1 MNIWEKE
8 RKDEELYMKQRM
20 INTFFRITKNAV
32 IAKIMASVC
41 YIILSGVYAVYKL
54 FLKKKS
60 DLVLEDAEEI
70 LNECSKKPQM
80 FSEINNRDSE
90 IDLSIIVPAYNAEST
105 IEKCVESV
113 IQQKVSFQYELIIIN
128 DGSTDNTKE
137 IIKKYEDSHI
147 KLINQENR
155 GFSGARNRGID
166 EAVGRYLMF
175 LDSDDYLIGN
185 CIQKMMETM
194 KEEDADVVQGS
205 YFSFDE
211 EKGTKQLS
219 NLKKRIVVDEPRKLV
234 ANPGYPWAKIFKKE
248 LFDNLRFPLD
258 VWFEDT
264 IVCMILYRLS
274 KKIVVMDEIVYA
286 YRINYNGITQKA
298 RHNKKCV
305 DHYWVMEF
313 ILDKSYELK
322 LPNDELQYEM
332 VKSHMSTLLY
342 RRISLMDEKVIE
354 SAFIM
359 ASEMLDKIRP
369 DNYKCEG
376 NFIQKDIEKA
386 FVEKKYGLWKA
397 ASFVV

>member
-32 IAKIMASVC
+32 IAQIMASVC

-54 FLKKKS
+54 FLRKKS

-70 LNECSKKPQM
+70 LNGCSKKPQM

-113 IQQKVSFQYELIIIN
+113 IQQKVSFHYELIIIN

-137 IIKKYEDSHI
+137 IIKKYKDSHI

-219 NLKKRIVVDEPRKLV
+219 NLKK
-234 ANPGYPWAKIFKKE
+234 
-248 LFDNLRFPLD
+248 
-258 VWFEDT
+258 
-264 IVCMILYRLS
+264 
-274 KKIVVMDEIVYA
+274 
-286 YRINYNGITQKA
+286 
-298 RHNKKCV
+298 
-305 DHYWVMEF
+305 
-313 ILDKSYELK
+313 
-322 LPNDELQYEM
+322 
-332 VKSHMSTLLY
+332 
-342 RRISLMDEKVIE
+342 
-354 SAFIM
+354 
-359 ASEMLDKIRP
+359 
-369 DNYKCEG
+369 
-376 NFIQKDIEKA
+376 
-386 FVEKKYGLWKA
+386 GL
-397 ASFVV
+397 